1 MSAPFLTLV
10 EAARAMQAEYRGPD
24 APFTGVSTD
33 TRAIAKDEI
42 FFALSG
48 ERFDGTAFVADAL
61 TKGALAAVV
70 ARSALAGV
78 GNAPRERLVVVDD
91 PRLALGRLAAYW
103 RERFTGPLLALTGS
117 NGKTTVK
124 EMTAAILAVAA
135 GGRERVLATVGN
147 LNNDIGVPLTL
158 LRLNPQDHRY
168 AVVEMGMNH
177 AGEIAYL
184 SGLASP
190 DVALVNNAGV
200 AHIENL
206 RSREAI
212 ARAKGEIF
220 SGLRPGGTAVI
231 NADDQ
236 FAPQWSRAAAAH
248 RQITFALDRTAD
260 VRGKC
265 TLRSDGSTLAIETPA
280 GSGAVT
286 LAVAGEHNARNA
298 LAATAAAVALGV
310 GIEAVVAGLA
320 VYRGVKGRLQPKA
333 GAAGA
338 HLIDDTYN
346 ANPDSVAAAI
356 SVLAA
361 ARGRRV
367 LVLGDMG
374 ELGADAAAL
383 HAEVGDFAKA
393 AGIDALYALGTQ
405 SAHAVASFGANGRHF
420 DSVQELVDAIRP
432 ELGAQV
438 TVLVKGSRFMQM
450 ERVVAALAAPSAD
463 RPAEH

>member
-1 MSAPFLTLV
+1 
-10 EAARAMQAEYRGPD
+10 MQAEYRGPD

-33 TRAIAKDEI
+33 TRAIAKDEL

-48 ERFDGTAFVADAL
+48 ERFDGSAFVADAL

-70 ARSALAGV
+70 ARSALEGV

-220 SGLRPGGTAVI
+220 SGLRPGGT
-231 NADDQ
+231 
-236 FAPQWSRAAAAH
+236 
-248 RQITFALDRTAD
+248 
-260 VRGKC
+260 
-265 TLRSDGSTLAIETPA
+265 
-280 GSGAVT
+280 
-286 LAVAGEHNARNA
+286 
-298 LAATAAAVALGV
+298 
-310 GIEAVVAGLA
+310 
-320 VYRGVKGRLQPKA
+320 
-333 GAAGA
+333 
-338 HLIDDTYN
+338 
-346 ANPDSVAAAI
+346 
-356 SVLAA
+356 
-361 ARGRRV
+361 
-367 LVLGDMG
+367 
-374 ELGADAAAL
+374 
-383 HAEVGDFAKA
+383 
-393 AGIDALYALGTQ
+393 
-405 SAHAVASFGANGRHF
+405 
-420 DSVQELVDAIRP
+420 
-432 ELGAQV
+432 
-438 TVLVKGSRFMQM
+438 
-450 ERVVAALAAPSAD
+450 
-463 RPAEH
+463 